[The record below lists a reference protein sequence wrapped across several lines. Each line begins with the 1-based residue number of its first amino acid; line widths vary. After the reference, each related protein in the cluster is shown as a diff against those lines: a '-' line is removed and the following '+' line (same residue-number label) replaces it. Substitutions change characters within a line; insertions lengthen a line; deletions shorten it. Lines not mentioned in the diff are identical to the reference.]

1 MKRILIAVSF
11 ITAFTSTG
19 VKAQTLQEGINHL
32 YADRFANAV
41 QVFQKI
47 LAVNPNVI
55 EATYWLGQTY
65 LDMDENDAARQLY
78 DKALQLNGNAPL
90 FLVGRGHVHLLDK
103 KIEQARQMFEAAITI
118 SKTRKGDDPVVL
130 NAVGRANVD
139 AKEGNFQYAIQVLE
153 QALQRDPKNAE
164 IALNLGNAY
173 RKANPGAGGG
183 KAYEYYQ
190 MALQLNPKFVY
201 PYIRVAKLF
210 ETQKNWDFV
219 LENLTKAIEI
229 DPNFSLALHELFY
242 YYFLTRDYTKAEN
255 FLNRYIQSKVPEV
268 DIQDEYLFAQ
278 LCWAKKDYACA
289 ISKAQNVENTMG
301 AKTKP
306 KVYKLLAN
314 SYVDNGDTASAKPYI
329 DKYFAREK
337 PEDIISYDLVLK
349 GKIYGA
355 TSGDETIV
363 FDSYVKAAEL
373 DTVYTDMI
381 KTLQDG
387 ADYFKAKGNRIKEAE
402 MREVLYNAKKDPSSG
417 ELFNVGLAYYQAQNF
432 PKAIEKFTMYSAMS
446 PDSIYGYFWGGRA
459 NSAIDTAMTEGLALP
474 FYLKTIEVAFKD
486 KERFTG
492 MGIEAC
498 GYLAGYYNNIK
509 GNRDTAIIF
518 IQKGLEFDSTNAS
531 LKSTLEILQK
541 VGQNKQNTPK
551 AQSRPGTKPVS
562 SIRKPP
568 VENAGIV
575 KN

>member
-118 SKTRKGDDPVVL
+118 SRTRKGDDPVVL

-139 AKEGNFQYAIQVLE
+139 GKEGNFQYAIQVLE

-289 ISKAQNVENTMG
+289 ISKAQKVENTMG

-349 GKIYGA
+349 GKIYG
-355 TSGDETIV
+355 
-363 FDSYVKAAEL
+363 
-373 DTVYTDMI
+373 
-381 KTLQDG
+381 
-387 ADYFKAKGNRIKEAE
+387 
-402 MREVLYNAKKDPSSG
+402 
-417 ELFNVGLAYYQAQNF
+417 LF
-432 PKAIEKFTMYSAMS
+432 
-446 PDSIYGYFWGGRA
+446 
-459 NSAIDTAMTEGLALP
+459 
-474 FYLKTIEVAFKD
+474 
-486 KERFTG
+486 
-492 MGIEAC
+492 
-498 GYLAGYYNNIK
+498 
-509 GNRDTAIIF
+509 
-518 IQKGLEFDSTNAS
+518 
-531 LKSTLEILQK
+531 
-541 VGQNKQNTPK
+541 
-551 AQSRPGTKPVS
+551 
-562 SIRKPP
+562 
-568 VENAGIV
+568 
-575 KN
+575 